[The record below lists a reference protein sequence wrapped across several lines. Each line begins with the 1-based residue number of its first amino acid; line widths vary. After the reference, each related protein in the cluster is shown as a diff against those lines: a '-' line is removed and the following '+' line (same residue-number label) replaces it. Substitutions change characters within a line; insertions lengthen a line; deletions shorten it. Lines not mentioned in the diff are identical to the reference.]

1 MNSFNIWIKLPILI
15 SITGENP
22 RVERIGM
29 DGSSRLSIIT
39 TKIYWPNGLALDIA
53 TKRVYFADS
62 KLDFIDTC
70 LYDGTKRIQVLAS
83 SHYLL
88 HPHSLTLFE
97 DTMYWT
103 DRQLNRVLSAHK
115 FKGSNQTVVSHVISQ
130 PLSIHVHHPV
140 LQPITSNP
148 CDNAS
153 CTHLCLLSPTAASG
167 YTCKCLVGY
176 KQLGDGRCVEEDTP
190 FLMVLKGSQV
200 SIYN

>member
-1 MNSFNIWIKLPILI
+1 MPNLILYAT
-15 SITGENP
+15 TGENP

-29 DGSSRLSIIT
+29 DGSSRSAIIT

-70 LYDGTKRIQVLAS
+70 LYDGTQRVQVLAS

-115 FKGSNQTVVSHVISQ
+115 FSGGNQTVVSHVISQ

-140 LQPITSNP
+140 LQPITPNP
-148 CDNAS
+148 CANAS
-153 CTHLCLLSPTAASG
+153 CTHLCLLSPSAAVG
-167 YTCKCLVGY
+167 YTCKCLVGF
-176 KQLGDGRCVEEDTP
+176 KQLSDGRCIEEDMP
-190 FLMVLKGSQV
+190 FLMVLRGSQV
-200 SIYN
+200 IRYS